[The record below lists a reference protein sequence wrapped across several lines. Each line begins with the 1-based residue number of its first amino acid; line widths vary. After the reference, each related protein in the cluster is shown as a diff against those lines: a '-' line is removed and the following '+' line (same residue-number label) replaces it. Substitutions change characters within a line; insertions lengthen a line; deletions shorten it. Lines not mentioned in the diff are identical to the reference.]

1 MRLATVISKRLLV
14 QIVVVGL
21 FAVLALLQTT
31 PASAA
36 SATKS
41 CTTSSP
47 NVYTCTFTIIPGI
60 AVGAGSWLVQTAGPG
75 TFTAP
80 SVVSSNSGCAS
91 AAVTAGGTPINPPSS
106 TAVSDYNVTI
116 GGTGCSPSA
125 VVVVTETITV
135 TSSGSVCQTVWIT
148 AGMPSV
154 NACATVTYS
163 SAPPP
168 PSATKACVLT
178 STLNRY
184 TCTFTVVPA
193 FPAVAGDIIHVNE
206 PPGPLMTGP
215 GTIVPTPTVG
225 AVIGCSQTPAPVT
238 MTGSNRYTATIG
250 SSGCPGVTWSVQF
263 IETIDVTASGQICQS
278 FYMVAAVPPTTA
290 CATVTYTP
298 PPAVP
303 SATKTCVTTVTPNV
317 YTCTFTINPGIAVG
331 PGAWLV
337 QMVTPGPGTFTGPSV
352 VSSTTTGC
360 GALPTVAAGTLISTP
375 QGIAD
380 YNMVVGAGGCTAAAS
395 VVITETVTVTAAGQL
410 CQTVWITAAMPG
422 ITACATVQFAKS
434 LTFTGGTIAPTGV
447 SIVSF
452 TGTAMQLDAAGA
464 TNVPKIISVSA
475 TAGGK
480 LITYVIGA
488 PSFVNVEFNA
498 AFPMGLNATLVIVKT
513 G

>member
-1 MRLATVISKRLLV
+1 MRLSTLISKRLLV
-14 QIVVVGL
+14 QVLVVGL
-21 FAVLALLQTT
+21 FAVLALLQTS

-36 SATKS
+36 SASKS
-41 CTTSSP
+41 CSVTTP
-47 NVYTCTFTIIPGI
+47 NVYACTFTIIPGV

-75 TFTAP
+75 TFTSP
-80 SVVSSNSGCAS
+80 SVVSSSSGCSS
-91 AAVTAGGTPINPPSS
+91 AAVTAGGTPINPPTS
-106 TAVSDYNVTI
+106 TAASDYNVTI

-135 TSSGSVCQTVWIT
+135 TSTGSVCQTVWIT

-154 NACATVTYS
+154 NACASVTYTPAVVGPQAS
-163 SAPPP
+163 K
-168 PSATKACVLT
+168 TCVLT
-178 STLNRY
+178 STPNRY
-184 TCTFTVVPA
+184 TCTFLVFPA

-206 PPGPLMTGP
+206 APGPLMTGP

-225 AVIGCSQTPAPVT
+225 VVSGCAQTPTPVV
-238 MTGSNRYTATIG
+238 MTGTNSYTATIG
-250 SSGCPGVTWSVQF
+250 SSGCPGVNWSVGF
-263 IETIDVTASGQICQS
+263 TETINVTASGQICQS
-278 FYMVAAVPPTTA
+278 FYMVAAVPPATA
-290 CATVTYTP
+290 CASVVYTP
-298 PPAVP
+298 VAGP
-303 SATKTCVTTVTPNV
+303 SATKTCVTTSTPNV

-331 PGAWLV
+331 PGPWLV
-337 QMVTPGPGTFTGPSV
+337 QMVTPGPGTLTGPSV
-352 VSSTTTGC
+352 VSSATTGC
-360 GALPTVAAGTLISTP
+360 GSLPTIAAGTLISTP

-380 YNMVVGAGGCTAAAS
+380 YNVVIGAGGCTSAAS
-395 VVITETVTVTAAGQL
+395 IAITETVTVTAAGQL

-434 LTFTGGTIAPTGV
+434 LTFTGGTIAPVGV

-452 TGTAMQLDAAGA
+452 TGTTMQLDAAGA
-464 TNVPKIISVSA
+464 ANVPKITSVSA

-488 PSFVNVEFNA
+488 PAFVNVEFNA